1 MLVFI
6 IFYLFSA
13 IFSCL
18 YHVYNLRLKYL
29 GILTYVLSDYHP
41 IKFQR
46 SLIRNQK
53 SILQGRHPSPS
64 KSSPLGEAAA

>member
-6 IFYLFSA
+6 IFYLFLA

-29 GILTYVLSDYHP
+29 GILTYVLPDYYP
-41 IKFQR
+41 IKFLGV
-46 SLIRNQK
+46 LIRK
-53 SILQGRHPSPS
+53 KPSLLGKQTAVKPS
-64 KSSPLGEAAA
+64 FYH